1 MLCGGTQQTQAM
13 MEFVHHTLPNMN
25 NNHFI
30 SYSSEHVIFN
40 DALLAIK
47 YRSVSFISH
56 STAPSVQPASQ
67 PSYEEKAEEKRRIID
82 LQDEKNPIIGPY
94 SFMPWISFPSHRPGT
109 SSLVCWWHLREGVG
123 PGAPPGQKQRQ
134 ANRLEDLGRS
144 ADGNGVDGA
153 LLGENL
159 VEVLGIV

>member
-1 MLCGGTQQTQAM
+1 MYRKMLCGGTQQTQAM

-56 STAPSVQPASQ
+56 STAPSVQPAS
-67 PSYEEKAEEKRRIID
+67 PPMKKRRR
-82 LQDEKNPIIGPY
+82 KNEE
-94 SFMPWISFPSHRPGT
+94 S
-109 SSLVCWWHLREGVG
+109 
-123 PGAPPGQKQRQ
+123 
-134 ANRLEDLGRS
+134 
-144 ADGNGVDGA
+144 
-153 LLGENL
+153 
-159 VEVLGIV
+159 